1 MNFRKALMSKLKR
14 KHSIDLPIPPVP
26 DISSTE
32 PSDNFLTQRHP
43 QDPGPA
49 ISYTTDLTIA
59 SVPHKSLCQTTSD
72 SSTVGSASPEKII
85 SDLVKPSPAPMS
97 SGGQD
102 LDADW
107 KYALE
112 LQAQYNSEDIT
123 LLPSPTP
130 SMNSTS
136 KKQKV
141 DSMRD
146 SIDFPTSIFDND
158 EEYAMALKAELDF
171 EATYASQPLL
181 LDGSLSQV
189 IPENLQ
195 DIQMAHNLQAQF
207 DREGNNLL
215 ASRTNS
221 NPSDGADQ
229 RISTELLYSFG
240 QSVLKL
246 RCCKCSKALVY
257 NEKEILKLTKE
268 WSQHKRYTSAVSCPK
283 CTYSRTS
290 TCAGCGKAPNTFSTT
305 PIAGISGIEAIWCCD
320 RGRLFIIW
328 ALLSSPTLT
337 QPVTKNRPVTR
348 SHSASAS
355 SARKSNSQ
363 ASGVGY
369 GDNAT
374 RRRGARDV
382 TLQINEKDST
392 DDEVT
397 TTLLILSSLLPS
409 WEKSSPFDQ
418 DPPNELTHMIRRS
431 IVLER
436 VSELLRNDSI
446 DNVTKRKKLYK
457 AVMKFVRSLTEHG
470 TTACVVFED
479 RVSYPPP
486 QSLLA
491 VSFGD
496 AINRTFTDKG
506 VEKLQSLARI
516 MKLLQLQAQTFV
528 KQVSTVQ
535 DLNRNS
541 IMDFSEANQEAVQLC
556 REITT
561 LYDYLQANS
570 LDTAADI
577 PNQKETP
584 KQKEEDLIE
593 WHRDNCVDDIPDTE
607 IISGHHYSSTATQLA
622 NPAKGRMKRLLMEIA
637 SLRTSLPP
645 GVYVRH
651 GSSRLDLMKVI
662 IVGPIDTP
670 YENGMFEFDIWCPG
684 NYPQEP
690 PKVHF
695 KTTGGGKAHFNPN
708 LYPEGKVCLS
718 LIGT

>member
-1 MNFRKALMSKLKR
+1 
-14 KHSIDLPIPPVP
+14 
-26 DISSTE
+26 
-32 PSDNFLTQRHP
+32 
-43 QDPGPA
+43 
-49 ISYTTDLTIA
+49 
-59 SVPHKSLCQTTSD
+59 
-72 SSTVGSASPEKII
+72 
-85 SDLVKPSPAPMS
+85 MS
-97 SGGQD
+97 SDGHD

-112 LQAQYNSEDIT
+112 LQAQLDAEEVTS
-123 LLPSPTP
+123 PASPTP
-130 SMNSTS
+130 SLNSSS

-146 SIDFPTSIFDND
+146 SIDFPISIFDND

-171 EATYASQPLL
+171 EATYASQPLMI
-181 LDGSLSQV
+181 DVSLSQS

-195 DIQMAHNLQAQF
+195 DVQMAQDLQAQF
-207 DREGNNLL
+207 DREETQLM
-215 ASRTNS
+215 SRKTNS
-221 NPSDGADQ
+221 DVNSVVDQ
-229 RISTELLYSFG
+229 RASTQLLYAFG

-268 WSQHKRYTSAVSCPK
+268 WSHHKRYTSAVSCPK

-290 TCAGCGKAPNTFSTT
+290 TCAGCGKSPNTMITAMIT
-305 PIAGISGIEAIWCCD
+305 GAETVWCCD

-337 QPVTKNRPVTR
+337 QPVVKNRPITR
-348 SHSASAS
+348 SHSTSAS
-355 SARKSNSQ
+355 SARKNNSQ
-363 ASGVGY
+363 LPGIGY
-369 GDNAT
+369 GDSGS
-374 RRRGARDV
+374 RRRGAKDV
-382 TLQINEKDST
+382 AIQISEKDST

-397 TTLLILSSLLPS
+397 TTLSILSSLLPS
-409 WEKSSPFDQ
+409 WEKSSPFDHN
-418 DPPNELTHMIRRS
+418 PPEELIHMIRRS
-431 IVLER
+431 VVLER

-457 AVMKFVRSLTEHG
+457 SVMKFVKSLTEHH
-470 TTACVVFED
+470 TTACIIFEE
-479 RVSYPPP
+479 RISYPPS

-496 AINRTFTDKG
+496 AINRTFIDRDI
-506 VEKLQSLARI
+506 EKLQSLARI
-516 MKLLQLQAQTFV
+516 MKPLQLQAQTFY
-528 KQVSTVQ
+528 KQVCNVQ
-535 DLNRNS
+535 DLSNNGT
-541 IMDFSEANQEAVQLC
+541 MDFTEANHEAVQLC
-556 REITT
+556 KEILDLSSFLHANAIYPATT
-561 LYDYLQANS
+561 
-570 LDTAADI
+570 TGR
-577 PNQKETP
+577 
-584 KQKEEDLIE
+584 EEDAKKEKDEDLTE
-593 WHRDNCVDDIPDTE
+593 WHRDNCVDDIPDSE
-607 IISGHHYSSTATQLA
+607 LLSAHHYSSSATQLA

-651 GSSRLDLMKVI
+651 GSSRLDVMKAV
-662 IVGPIDTP
+662 IVGPKDTP
-670 YENGMFEFDIWCPG
+670 YENGLFEFDIWCPG

-690 PKVHF
+690 PKVQF